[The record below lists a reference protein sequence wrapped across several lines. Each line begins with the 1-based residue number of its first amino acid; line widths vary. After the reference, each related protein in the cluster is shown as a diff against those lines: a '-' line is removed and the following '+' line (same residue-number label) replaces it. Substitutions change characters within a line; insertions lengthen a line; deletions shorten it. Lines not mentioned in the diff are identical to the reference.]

1 MEYWENEL
9 FRSVI
14 TKLLDLKDKTL
25 ITAKWTCFTFEIK
38 ETNTVSEFIWKLFLS
53 MPQNNK
59 L

>member
-1 MEYWENEL
+1 MSCVVQL
-9 FRSVI
+9 I